1 MVGREGRERDGGE
14 EEEEKGVKKLMKCEH
29 TDIDW

>member
-1 MVGREGRERDGGE
+1 MVGREGRERDGG